1 MASWL
6 WEIACP
12 FLRAQSR
19 YRRSRTQQLRL
30 FFLQLLKC
38 PKYEECSGFL
48 ESWTNYAPP
57 HFGPFDPRG
66 TFLVSSQ
73 CQACI
78 SHAFGWPFKLNS
90 YCCSCLLS
98 YCKMLFW
105 KPWIKLLCVVVFQPW
120 IFSLE
125 GSFNQGLNLQLGFYY
140 GSFSS
145 NSTSPGKGSVPSS
158 SIWKMIAILIGW

>member
-1 MASWL
+1 MKSVLVFWGA
-6 WEIACP
+6 E
-12 FLRAQSR
+12 Q
-19 YRRSRTQQLRL
+19 TM
-30 FFLQLLKC
+30 
-38 PKYEECSGFL
+38 
-48 ESWTNYAPP
+48 PP
-57 HFGPFDPRG
+57 PPHPSLHFGPFDPRG

-140 GSFSS
+140 GRFSS
-145 NSTSPGKGSVPSS
+145 DSTSPGKGSVPSS
-158 SIWKMIAILIGW
+158 SIWKMIAILFWLIVAMGLCVCAPFAGTSFKDVARDWLSLQMRTY